1 MGYENVMC
9 QGCEA
14 ILVNMHKIRR
24 YSISAQCIIVVDVAV
39 DAVAVTAPVVV
50 AVALLSF
57 VFRV

>member
-1 MGYENVMC
+1 MC

-24 YSISAQCIIVVDVAV
+24 YSISAQCIIVVVDVAV